1 MACHGLCVTSNTSGT
16 RPDGKAY
23 RDPESFVVEAQG
35 HSFTFYPHG
44 ADRLEALL
52 DLVAGAKQSLDL
64 FYYMFQNDDAGTK
77 VRDAL
82 VKAAERGVALRLV
95 IDDFGSD
102 APDEFFEPIRRAGG
116 QFDRFAARLSVRYL
130 LRNHQKFAIADNE
143 RVMTGGFNISDHY
156 FAPPSENGWC
166 DLGVLIEGALAR
178 QFTDWFGL
186 LLGWVTGSGSQLREI
201 RSIVKDWTGKEG
213 GVELLV
219 GGPLVRR
226 ANWAWRFRRDL
237 GDAKRLDT
245 VSAYFT
251 PTAGIRWAMTKVA
264 RSGNVRMI
272 TAGVSDF
279 DAAIDVARLLYRKLL
294 RAGASI
300 HEFQPCKLHMKLL
313 VVDDISYFGSAN
325 LDKRSIRLN
334 VELMVR
340 VEDEALATRLREM
353 IDHLEAA
360 SEEMTPERYDK
371 IAGFL
376 TRLRWRMTYYLALAD
391 YRVTYQ
397 LNSP

>member
-1 MACHGLCVTSNTSGT
+1 MCVTSNTHGT

-23 RDPESFVVEAQG
+23 RDPESFVVDAQG

-64 FYYMFQNDDAGTK
+64 FYYMFQDDDAGTK

-82 VKAAERGVALRLV
+82 VEAAKRGVTLRLI

-102 APDEFFEPIRRAGG
+102 APDEFFEPIREAGG
-116 QFDRFAARLSVRYL
+116 QFERFEARWNVRYL
-130 LRNHQKFAIADNE
+130 IRNHQKFAIADNE

-186 LLGWVTGSGSQLREI
+186 LLGWVTGSRSQLREI

-237 GDAKRLDT
+237 GEAKRLDT

-251 PTAGIRWAMTKVA
+251 PTGGFRWAMRNVAKAGKV
-264 RSGNVRMI
+264 RLI

-294 RAGASI
+294 RAGARI

-340 VEDEALATRLREM
+340 VEDETLAARLREL

-360 SEEMTPERYDK
+360 SEEMTPERYRK
-371 IAGFL
+371 KAGFF
-376 TRLRWRMTYYLALAD
+376 TRLRWRISYMAALAD

-397 LNSP
+397 LNTP